1 MATRRVLLLLAGGV
15 LASSTGCIHVSQRAI
30 DNGRA
35 MTSSL
40 QYYDVMSGNVN
51 NASLKRLYYRSNARL
66 MYQRDLPYAPFGHWT
81 R

>member
-1 MATRRVLLLLAGGV
+1 MSPRRIALFLAGVV
-15 LASSTGCIHVSQRAI
+15 LASSTGCIHISQRAL

-35 MTSSL
+35 MTSSV

-51 NASLKRLYYRSNARL
+51 NASLKRLYYRSNAL
-66 MYQRDLPYAPFGHWT
+66 KMYQRDLPYAPFGHWT